1 MDRDG
6 WNQRYE
12 TTELVWT
19 AEPNRFLVTEVEG
32 LAPGT
37 ALDLGAGEGRNAAW
51 LAQQGWQV
59 TGVDFSDVGLAKADQ
74 LAAAAGVDVSTTCAD
89 LIGYTPPPR
98 GFDLV
103 AVVYLHLLA
112 SVRRAVY
119 RRAANGVAPGGTL
132 LVVGHD
138 TTNRT
143 DGYGGPQDPDVLF
156 TPDDVVADLA
166 DRGLLVEKA
175 KRVRCPVTTEDG
187 PRVAIDALVRA
198 WRPEE
203 P

>member
-1 MDRDG
+1 MDREG

-12 TTELVWT
+12 TTDLVWT
-19 AEPNRFLVTEVEG
+19 AEPNQFLVVEVEG

-37 ALDLGAGEGRNAAW
+37 ALDLGAGEGRNAVW

-59 TGVDFSDVGLAKADQ
+59 TAVDFSDVGLAKADQ
-74 LAAAAGVDVSTTCAD
+74 LATAAGVEVSTTCAD
-89 LIGYTPPPR
+89 LVGYTPPPR

-103 AVVYLHLLA
+103 AVVYLHLPA

-119 RRAANGVAPGGTL
+119 RRAADGVAPSGTL

-156 TPDDVVADLA
+156 SPDDVVADLA
-166 DRGLLVEKA
+166 DSGLVVEKA
-175 KRVRCPVTTEDG
+175 ERVRRAVTTDDG
-187 PRVAIDALVRA
+187 PHVAIDALVRA
-198 WRPEE
+198 IRPEQ

>member
-6 WNQRYE
+6 WNRRYE
-12 TTELVWT
+12 TTDLVWT
-19 AEPNRFLVTEVEG
+19 AEPNQFLVAEVEG

-37 ALDLGAGEGRNAAW
+37 ALDLGAGEGRNAVW

-59 TGVDFSDVGLAKADQ
+59 TAVDFSEVGLGKAEQ
-74 LAAAAGVDVSTTCAD
+74 LAAVAGVELSTTCAD
-89 LIGYTPPPR
+89 LIGYRPPPR

-103 AVVYLHLLA
+103 VVVYLHLPA
-112 SVRRAVY
+112 SVRKAVY
-119 RRAANGVAPGGTL
+119 RRAADGVAPGGTL

-143 DGYGGPQDPDVLF
+143 DGYGGPQNPDVLF

-166 DRGLLVEKA
+166 DGGLLVEKA
-175 KRVRCPVTTEDG
+175 ERVPRPVTTADG

-198 WRPEE
+198 RRPEE

>member
-12 TTELVWT
+12 TTDLVWT
-19 AEPNRFLVTEVEG
+19 AEPNQFLVAEVEG

-37 ALDLGAGEGRNAAW
+37 ALDLGAGEGRNAVW

-59 TGVDFSDVGLAKADQ
+59 TAVDFSDVGLAKADQ
-74 LAAAAGVDVSTTCAD
+74 LAAAAGVEMSTTCAD
-89 LIGYTPPPR
+89 LIGYRPPPR
-98 GFDLV
+98 TFDLV
-103 AVVYLHLLA
+103 AVLYVHLPA
-112 SVRRAVY
+112 SVRRAVN
-119 RRAANGVAPGGTL
+119 RRAVDAVAPGGTL

-138 TTNRT
+138 TTNPT
-143 DGYGGPQDPDVLF
+143 DGYGGPQNPDVLF
-156 TPDDVVADLA
+156 SPDDVVADLA
-166 DRGLLVEKA
+166 GSGLVVEKA
-175 KRVRCPVTTEDG
+175 ERVPRPVTTEDG

>member
-1 MDRDG
+1 M
-6 WNQRYE
+6 
-12 TTELVWT
+12 
-19 AEPNRFLVTEVEG
+19 
-32 LAPGT
+32 
-37 ALDLGAGEGRNAAW
+37 
-51 LAQQGWQV
+51 
-59 TGVDFSDVGLAKADQ
+59 TGVDFFDVGLGKADQ
-74 LAAAAGVDVSTTCAD
+74 LGAAAGVDVSTMCAD
-89 LIGYTPPPR
+89 VTGYTPPPR

-103 AVVYLHLLA
+103 AVVYLHLPA

-119 RRAANGVAPGGTL
+119 QRAAAGVAPGGTL

-143 DGYGGPQDPDVLF
+143 DGYGGPQVPDVLF

-166 DRGLLVEKA
+166 DCGLVVDKA
-175 KRVRCPVTTEDG
+175 ERVQRSVTTEDG

-198 WRPEE
+198 RRPQE

>member
-12 TTELVWT
+12 TTDLVWT
-19 AEPNRFLVTEVEG
+19 AEPNQFLVAEVEG

-37 ALDLGAGEGRNAAW
+37 ALDLGAGEGRNAVW

-74 LAAAAGVDVSTTCAD
+74 LATDAGVEVSTVCAD
-89 LIGYTPPPR
+89 LVGYSPPPR

-103 AVVYLHLLA
+103 AVVYLHLPA
-112 SVRRAVY
+112 SVRHAVY
-119 RRAANGVAPGGTL
+119 RRAADGVAPGGTL
-132 LVVGHD
+132 LVIGHD
-138 TTNRT
+138 TANRT
-143 DGYGGPQDPDVLF
+143 HGYGGPQDPDVLF

-166 DRGLLVEKA
+166 DCGVVVEKA
-175 KRVRCPVTTEDG
+175 ERVRRPVETEGG

-198 WRPEE
+198 MRPEQ